1 MDLTA
6 IDPLKLPSLPLEK
19 KANLPDCP
27 AIYFAISGSGEILY
41 IGRTADL
48 ARRWISHHRKIV
60 AMSNLSF
67 LRIYTLFGKISG
79 SFSLIISIFE
89 PINRPY

>member
-19 KANLPDCP
+19 KADLPDCP
-27 AIYFAISGSGEILY
+27 TIYFAISGSEEILY

-48 ARRWISHHRKIV
+48 ARRWISHHRFKQLIARKSPKSSSKKIV
-60 AMSNLSF
+60 
-67 LRIYTLFGKISG
+67 YVPYW
-79 SFSLIISIFE
+79 SLD
-89 PINRPY
+89 